1 MALNVFITGRPGVGK
16 TTVLKRAMRLL
27 YEKGYIPGGV
37 FCPEIRSKG
46 RRIGFAI
53 VDVATSARGILAHVR
68 QPVGPRISKYRV
80 NLDDV
85 RGVGVAAI
93 SQALERADYV
103 VIDEV
108 GPMELFSNEFV
119 EAVKRA
125 VEHRKPVLGVIHW
138 RLQHPVISFI
148 KSRDGTEILTVT
160 EENRDRLHKRV
171 AEKLIRYLSRQPRRP
186 PPPPR

>member
-1 MALNVFITGRPGVGK
+1 
-16 TTVLKRAMRLL
+16 
-27 YEKGYIPGGV
+27 
-37 FCPEIRSKG
+37 
-46 RRIGFAI
+46 
-53 VDVATSARGILAHVR
+53 
-68 QPVGPRISKYRV
+68 KYRV